1 MRTVLLSFL
10 LAIALAGCAQETGRL
25 DADQERRLAAEG
37 IARRA
42 NNLIFHHTRGGGARW
57 EERRASIVVTRGT
70 VLIHRNGDVEFLY
83 APSSRRRCEVHRDH
97 TRVRISAGSGRSA
110 EVWSFEPPDDPEG
123 WTADIRSALRG
134 E

>member
-1 MRTVLLSFL
+1 MRTALLAFL
-10 LAIALAGCAQETGRL
+10 LLVALTGCAQETGHL
-25 DADQERRLAAEG
+25 DAGQEQRLAAEG
-37 IARRA
+37 ITRRA

-57 EERRASIVVTRGT
+57 EERRASIVVTHGT

-83 APSSRRRCEVHRDH
+83 VPSSRRRCEVHRDH

-110 EVWSFEPPDDPEG
+110 EVWSFEPPEDPEG
-123 WTADIRSALRG
+123 WTADIRSTLRG